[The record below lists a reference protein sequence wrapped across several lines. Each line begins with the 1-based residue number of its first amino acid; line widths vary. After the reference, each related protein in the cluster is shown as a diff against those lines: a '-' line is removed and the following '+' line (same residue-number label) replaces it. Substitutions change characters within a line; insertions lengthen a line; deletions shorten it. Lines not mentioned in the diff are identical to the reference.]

1 MRISTNQLYNQNVR
15 AIMDNQREMTKTQ
28 EALSTGKRINRP
40 SDDPVGA
47 AKVVRLTEEL
57 DKLTQY
63 QRNNDLLK
71 NNLELQET
79 VLDGINNSVSR
90 ARTLV
95 IQAGSGALAQT
106 DRNAI
111 GTELEQ
117 IRDEVIALMN
127 SQDANGDYIFAGYQS
142 QTPAF
147 SLNEA
152 GSDQSVIFNGDSGEN
167 KVKLSDSVSVRST
180 TSGQDLFADVQG
192 RRTFTLGASPG
203 VTVSEATISQQS
215 AFDAFSKANY
225 DAVTPANNN
234 YELEILASG
243 QAQLTNTGTNTVVET
258 VDYAPDTPFTLKGM
272 SFTLDA
278 NAGDTV
284 SFSLDTPTKT
294 SLPETLHDL
303 SRILMQSPPDQNLT
317 DALSDA
323 LTGLDNGLE
332 KVALE
337 RSSIGGRLNIADSV
351 YETNLDLELAAE
363 GARSAIQD
371 TDVIEASMKLAQ
383 QETALNA
390 ALATFPKVTNLSLFN
405 YL

>member
-28 EALSTGKRINRP
+28 EALSTGQRINRP

-79 VLDGINNSVSR
+79 VLDGINNSVAR

-152 GSDQSVIFNGDSGEN
+152 SSGQNVIFNGDSGEN

-180 TSGQDLFADVQG
+180 ISGQDLFADVQG
-192 RRTFTLGASPG
+192 RRTFTEPSPSAIVTAAS
-203 VTVSEATISQQS
+203 IDQQS

-234 YELEILASG
+234 YELEILAGG

-258 VDYAPDTPFTLKGM
+258 VDYAADSPFTVKGM
-272 SFTLDA
+272 SFTLTGSP
-278 NAGDTV
+278 GDTV
-284 SFSLDTPTKT
+284 SFSLNAPTKT

-303 SRILMQSPPDQNLT
+303 SRILVQSTPGQNLT